1 MSADSHVKQLKII
14 FLILLFVIIFLYWFD
29 QKQKNIEI
37 GYSLDNIT
45 MNIDGWKGANLS
57 PSEKE
62 KSWVAQ
68 GDLVI
73 RSYQKDNNPV
83 YLVAIQEK
91 GDRHK
96 VHSPQDCYSGS
107 GWVIL
112 RKDSI
117 SIDDDNDKDRIVR
130 RMHVVKDN
138 HSRLVY
144 YWLTNGE
151 DRTES
156 FKRHLVL
163 FLRDILLKGSFK
175 SWVCFQVS
183 ADIKTDIESTS
194 ELIESFINDLDDKG
208 ASL

>member
-1 MSADSHVKQLKII
+1 MAVDKQVKKLKII
-14 FLILLFVIIFLYWFD
+14 FLILLVVIIFLYWFD

-45 MNIDGWKGANLS
+45 MNIDGWKGGNIS

-62 KSWVAQ
+62 KTWVEQ

-73 RSYQKDNNPV
+73 RGYQKDNNTV

-112 RKDSI
+112 KKDSI
-117 SIDDDNDKDRIVR
+117 SIGDANSKIKIVR
-130 RMHVVKDN
+130 RMHVVKDSN
-138 HSRLVY
+138 SRLVY

-163 FLRDILLKGSFK
+163 FLRDILVKGNFK
-175 SWVCFQVS
+175 SWLCFQIS
-183 ADIKTDIESTS
+183 AEIKTDVEATS
-194 ELIESFINDLDDKG
+194 ELIESFINDLDKQA
-208 ASL
+208 ASR

>member
-1 MSADSHVKQLKII
+1 MAADNQTKKLKII
-14 FLILLFVIIFLYWFD
+14 FLVFLAIIIFLYWFD

-37 GYSLDNIT
+37 GYSLDKIT
-45 MNIDGWKGANLS
+45 INVDGWKGTNLG

-62 KSWVAQ
+62 KNWVEQ
-68 GDLVI
+68 GDLII
-73 RSYQKDNNPV
+73 RSYQNDVNTV

-117 SIDDDNDKDRIVR
+117 SIGDTHNGYKKVR

-138 HSRLVY
+138 KPRLVY

-151 DRTES
+151 EISTS
-156 FKRHLVL
+156 FKKHLL
-163 FLRDILLKGSFK
+163 IFLKDILLKGSFK

-183 ADIKTDIESTS
+183 TDIKSSIDEADILLKD
-194 ELIESFINDLDDKG
+194 FIFKLDT
-208 ASL
+208 